1 MSKHDAEFKRL
12 MRGMKKLPTNVQKN
26 IMNGSTR
33 AAAVVMK
40 KEAKANAPENEG
52 DLKKA
57 ITVRKRRTK
66 YKTQTLYIVAV
77 MFGKNSKYDAFYASM
92 IEFGTMYFT
101 AKPFMRPAF
110 DNNWRSSVTVAREY
124 IKKRLPKEIR
134 KMKVGR

>member
-1 MSKHDAEFKRL
+1 MANHDAEFKRL
-12 MRGMKKLPTNVQKN
+12 LRGMKKLPQNVQKN

-33 AAAVVMK
+33 AAAAVMK
-40 KEAKANAPENEG
+40 KEAQANAPMDQG

-66 YKTQTLYIVAV
+66 DKTQTLYAVAV
-77 MFGKNSKYDAFYASM
+77 MFGKNSKYNAYYASM
-92 IEFGTMYFT
+92 VEFGTMYFT

-124 IKKRLPKEIR
+124 IKKRLPKEIF
-134 KMKVGR
+134 KMKAGR